1 MMPGQSRELSSQ
13 NYYPAG
19 TTTYRYVSMSAGAG
33 FGSAPYP
40 SQLAKSPK
48 GEPGELAT
56 EELIFAVAQEELSFA
71 VAKGY

>member
-1 MMPGQSRELSSQ
+1 
-13 NYYPAG
+13 
-19 TTTYRYVSMSAGAG
+19 MSAGAG

-56 EELIFAVAQEELSFA
+56 EELIFAVAQEEWSFA